1 MTQVPRPSPAR
12 PGRRK
17 VSAMRDEAAADGR
30 TRLAMLSFAALI
42 AFLGVTTYLS
52 LDRAEA
58 NPKLRA
64 AFAAATN

>member
-1 MTQVPRPSPAR
+1 MTQVSRPTPGR
-12 PGRRK
+12 PGRHK
-17 VSAMRDEAAADGR
+17 MSAMRDETAADGR
-30 TRLAMLSFAALI
+30 ARLAMLSFAALI

-64 AFAAATN
+64 AFATATH